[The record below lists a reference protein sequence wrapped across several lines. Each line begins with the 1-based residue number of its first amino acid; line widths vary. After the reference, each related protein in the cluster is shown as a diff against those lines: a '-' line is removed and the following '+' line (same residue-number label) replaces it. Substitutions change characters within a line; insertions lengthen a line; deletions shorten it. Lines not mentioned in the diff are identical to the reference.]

1 MSGTL
6 SGGLASP
13 MPVPANQ
20 NPQAQ
25 SIIQQLGRM
34 SVEQL
39 QQVASANGASQ
50 MGQLAQRMLQQR
62 RMSPGLAGMKRGG
75 GIQGL
80 ADGGPPSIPYWV
92 RQAERTAVQKPTGLL
107 MSDIGGRTDHIASNP
122 AANSYVIPADVVSGL
137 GEGNSLAGAKVLT
150 QIMGMGPHGT
160 PLPQGL
166 AGARSRFVGL
176 PAPPR
181 SRGGP

>member
-1 MSGTL
+1 PQPDRIVRGGAGDPSYQPPAYAEWMQPIPTDSGYTV
-6 SGGLASP
+6 GPIPTQTYQGY
-13 MPVPANQ
+13 
-20 NPQAQ
+20 
-25 SIIQQLGRM
+25 
-34 SVEQL
+34 
-39 QQVASANGASQ
+39 
-50 MGQLAQRMLQQR
+50 GQPR
-62 RMSPGLAGMKRGG
+62 GMVTFKRGG
-75 GIQGL
+75 GIPKL